1 MIAELSK
8 RLQAVADLVT
18 VSGCVADIG
27 TDHAYIPIYLAGG
40 QKIRR
45 AFAMDVNEGP
55 LERAREHVKEAGLED
70 RIELRLSNGL
80 ERLQPGEADA
90 MIVAGMGGSLIIQI
104 LTEGQAVARQMK
116 ECILQ
121 PQSEI
126 PKVRAYLLREG
137 YRIAEE
143 DMVLEDGKYYPMM
156 RAIPMENGQT
166 FEAWDEIELCYG
178 KQLLK
183 SRHPVLEQ
191 YLKREEQIKSR
202 ILDKLEEQS
211 GEHIT
216 RRRAELQHDLACI
229 RKGLKYYAV

>member
-1 MIAELSK
+1 
-8 RLQAVADLVT
+8 
-18 VSGCVADIG
+18 
-27 TDHAYIPIYLAGG
+27 
-40 QKIRR
+40 
-45 AFAMDVNEGP
+45 
-55 LERAREHVKEAGLED
+55 
-70 RIELRLSNGL
+70 
-80 ERLQPGEADA
+80 
-90 MIVAGMGGSLIIQI
+90 MIVAGMGGSLVIQI

-178 KQLLK
+178 KRLLK